1 MTAHTAAGA
10 VTPEF
15 DQHAFVAEPDTSA
28 VDLLDLFEPNA
39 EQLTAATGTI
49 IEATSDVA
57 LVRLADGTTATMPV
71 TEFYPNKRWSV
82 GTTVHVVKLPIATTS
97 RTICSTTRPELIE
110 LLAAG
115 VVPEL
120 RDGSVRIV
128 RVARQVGIR
137 SKIAVAA
144 TVPGVDPVGAFVG
157 RAANRVAAL
166 SRMLMGERVD
176 IVAWNPESHVFVT
189 NALGVR
195 VDAIAD
201 TPRFIA
207 VQVPE
212 HQLAAA
218 VGGGGL
224 NAQLTARITGKR
236 ISITATK

>member
-1 MTAHTAAGA
+1 MTAHTVPGET
-10 VTPEF
+10 TPDYE
-15 DQHAFVAEPDTSA
+15 QNAFVAEPDASA
-28 VDLLDLFEPNA
+28 VDLLDLFEPNP
-39 EQLTAATGTI
+39 EQLIAATGTI
-49 IEATSDVA
+49 IEVTSDLA
-57 LVRLADGTTATMPV
+57 LVKLIDGSTATMPI
-71 TEFYPNKRWSV
+71 TEFYPNKRWSI
-82 GTTVHVVKLPIATTS
+82 GSTVHVVKLPIATTS

-144 TVPGVDPVGAFVG
+144 TIEGVDPVGAFVG
-157 RAANRVAAL
+157 RAANRVAAM

-176 IVAWNPESHVFVT
+176 IVAWNPEPHIFVT

-195 VDAIAD
+195 VDAIID
-201 TPRFIA
+201 TNRFIA
-207 VQVPE
+207 IQVPE

-218 VGGGGL
+218 IGGGGL
-224 NAQLTARITGKR
+224 NAQLTARISGKR
-236 ISITATK
+236 ISITASK